1 MSLVLTLITLFKL
14 YDHVGLPKMAEHDN
28 ITVPEKMDQIKEG
41 DRENVLEGYFERTA
55 TVSMIPMKFKDHNE
69 VGL

>member
-1 MSLVLTLITLFKL
+1 
-14 YDHVGLPKMAEHDN
+14 MAEHDN